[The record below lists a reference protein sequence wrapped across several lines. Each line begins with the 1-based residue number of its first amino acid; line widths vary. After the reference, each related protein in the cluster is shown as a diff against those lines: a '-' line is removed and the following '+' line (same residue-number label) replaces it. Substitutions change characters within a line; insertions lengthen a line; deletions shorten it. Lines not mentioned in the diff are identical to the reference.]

1 MGPQPPKISFL
12 FFFRFDKWEG
22 GEILEIYFWNLS
34 ALVPKFEL
42 SSIILFFFSLR
53 SFPLPMQAENLPS
66 CGTTIDTAPGELYEF
81 TDATALGR
89 NVTFETCGASFYDTK
104 LAVFEVM

>member
-1 MGPQPPKISFL
+1 
-12 FFFRFDKWEG
+12 
-22 GEILEIYFWNLS
+22 
-34 ALVPKFEL
+34 
-42 SSIILFFFSLR
+42 
-53 SFPLPMQAENLPS
+53 MQAENLPS